1 MGNPDYI
8 QASCVS
14 GAQIL
19 VYVQGVIS
27 YDAGHNYR
35 RWSLQASPTVF
46 YSHTE
51 KYVYVA
57 VPRDT
62 NSTKNAFVV
71 FPSEEID
78 IYGNNAAGTQIGSAD
93 YYYIFLQGIIT
104 SSGDNGTTAREWAK
118 GHSIAT
124 GLLSS
129 DEAIAARGD
138 ESEWYKYSSVDQT
151 TTFLKNLTMKAGTWF
166 KELFVKNL
174 QIKSGGNLSFEN
186 DNVAISGVA
195 KTDKD
200 IASEEKLVT
209 PKYMDDHALS
219 SDHADTAKGEI
230 NFLRGIIAEELSK
243 FTQGVQFGDSFA
255 SGLTGFG
262 GKIDGKGLGELEA
275 LTLRRWLEVPELRFN
290 RVSVI
295 VGNQWRAPGGG
306 IIESVVPDMAED
318 GTELQKGVAYL
329 KLEDGEIGKIA
340 EDDICMGVWHDNITA
355 NNSDEDYDDSRGN
368 FRFSGFFTA
377 YFRIVEVMSVDGGLN
392 NAFRYVLR
400 NDDNFP
406 YPKHPKAM
414 MHFVS
419 YGNFTDTTRQ
429 ESRYSTLTY
438 ERYLQGVNTWE
449 FSERN
454 IGAQFGDLSNLSVF
468 GLQMSGYSA
477 YLNNIYMSG
486 TIKQF
491 DAIPYRMEVSNDLDG
506 FLAWGESC
514 TLTFTVMK
522 GWDDVTD
529 KVTAWK
535 IERNTGDAASDTAWR
550 QKQKVKD
557 FAGCIVVSHNEAE
570 NDLGSELSTLFV
582 VTATIGSQTT
592 MATVEI

>member
-290 RVSVI
+290 RVAVI
-295 VGNQWRAPGGG
+295 VGTQWRSAGGG
-306 IIESVVPDMAED
+306 IIERVVPDED
-318 GTELQKGVAYL
+318 GTARGTAYL
-329 KLEDGEIGKIA
+329 KLEDGEVGTIA
-340 EDDICMGVWHDNITA
+340 EDDICMGVWHDSMGGNATE
-355 NNSDEDYDDSRGN
+355 NGDDYRGN
-368 FRFSGFFTA
+368 FKFAGFSTV
-377 YFRIVEVMSVDGGLN
+377 YFRIDEVMSLDGGQN
-392 NAFRYVLR
+392 NAFRYTLR
-400 NDDNFP
+400 GKSDS
-406 YPKHPKAM
+406 YPAPRHPAAM
-414 MHFVS
+414 MHFVG
-419 YGNFTDTTRQ
+419 YGNFSDTTRQ
-429 ESRYSTLTY
+429 ESRYSTLKY
-438 ERYLQGVNTWE
+438 ERYLTGVNNWDFTE
-449 FSERN
+449 AN

-468 GLQMSGYSA
+468 GLQMTGYSA

-486 TIKQF
+486 TVQQF
-491 DAIPYRMEVSNDLDG
+491 EAMPVRMEVDNSLDG
-506 FLAWGESC
+506 FLGYGETC
-514 TLTFTVMK
+514 TLTCRVMK
-522 GWDDVTD
+522 GWEDVTD
-529 KVTAWK
+529 TVKRWTVT
-535 IERNTGDAASDTAWR
+535 RDTGDAADDTVWNNSA
-550 QKQKVKD
+550 KAKA
-557 FAGCIVVSHNEAE
+557 FAGTIDISWTAE
-570 NDLGSELSTLFV
+570 DNDLGSAYTTLFTL
-582 VTATIGSQTT
+582 TAWGEGTEKIAEQTIK
-592 MATVEI
+592 V